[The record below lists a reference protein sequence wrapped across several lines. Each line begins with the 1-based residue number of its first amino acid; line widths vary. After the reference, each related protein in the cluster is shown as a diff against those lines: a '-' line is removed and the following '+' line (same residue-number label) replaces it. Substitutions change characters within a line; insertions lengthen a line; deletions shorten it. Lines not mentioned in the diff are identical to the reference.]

1 MCMNKPARDIPA
13 EQPRLL
19 AGAVDDARHGVITHL
34 TIGGRRV
41 AAVVPES
48 VIEALR
54 ATEDAQNAAE
64 ADAAMDEP
72 GESIALEDL
81 EAEFG
86 L

>member
-13 EQPRLL
+13 ERPRLL

-54 ATEDAQNAAE
+54 AAEDAQNAGE

>member
-1 MCMNKPARDIPA
+1 MCMSEPARDLPA

-19 AGAVDDARHGVITHL
+19 AGAVDDARRGVITHL
-34 TIGGRRV
+34 TIDWQRV
-41 AAVVPES
+41 AAIVPES
-48 VIEALR
+48 VIQ
-54 ATEDAQNAAE
+54 DAAE
-64 ADAAMDEP
+64 ADTAMDEP

>member
-1 MCMNKPARDIPA
+1 MCMSEAVRDLPA

-19 AGAVDDARHGVITHL
+19 AGAVDDARRGVITHL
-34 TIGGRRV
+34 TIGGQRV

-54 ATEDAQNAAE
+54 AAEDAQDAAE
-64 ADAAMDEP
+64 ADAAMDGP